1 MSGIGCILPITIIFV
16 AIGLLYFGDW
26 NDWV

>member
-16 AIGLLYFGDW
+16 GIGLLFFGDW
-26 NDWV
+26 NNWA